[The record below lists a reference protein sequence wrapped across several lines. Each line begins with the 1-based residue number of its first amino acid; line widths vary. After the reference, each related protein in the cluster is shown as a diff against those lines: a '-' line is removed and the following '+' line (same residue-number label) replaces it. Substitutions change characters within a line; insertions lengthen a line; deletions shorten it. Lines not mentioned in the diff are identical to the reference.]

1 MSDSGIDDLDEKAH
15 ALLAAREGP
24 RRRAR
29 ARVARALADADPHM
43 LPLPTGELAAW
54 RLGEG
59 PAVLLVHGWE
69 DDNALWGPAIDLFAS
84 WGRPVVV
91 IDLPGHGFST
101 ATDASINGVGAAVKL
116 AAESLGPIEALMG
129 HSYGCG
135 AIIHALS
142 HGLAPRKTVL
152 IASPVPR
159 TRPRRPLDAEGVDPA
174 VLERA
179 ETLRQEQAR
188 TQTEKIEA
196 AISAMTAPCL
206 IIHSIDDEQTPLSNS
221 QRLAHLWPES
231 ELFLADQLG
240 HRFVAQDGDVLE
252 KAVRFIEEA

>member
-1 MSDSGIDDLDEKAH
+1 MSDSQFDDVDEKAR
-15 ALLAAREGP
+15 ALLTARDAP

-29 ARVARALADADPHM
+29 PRVARALADAEPHM
-43 LPLPTGELAAW
+43 LSLPTGDLAAW

-91 IDLPGHGFST
+91 IDLPGHGYST
-101 ATDASINGVGAAVKL
+101 ATDASIGGVGLAVKT
-116 AAESLGPIEALMG
+116 AAEQLGPIEALVG

-159 TRPRRPLDAEGVDPA
+159 TRPRRPLDGEGVEPQ
-174 VLERA
+174 VLARA
-179 ETLRQEQAR
+179 ETLRQEHAR

-196 AISAMTAPCL
+196 AIRAMTAPCL

-221 QRLAHLWPES
+221 QRLAQLWPGS

-240 HRFVAQDGDVLE
+240 HRFVAQDADVLD